1 MAVKMRLMRI
11 GKTKQPSY
19 RVVVMDGRK
28 PRDGRYIEQIGRY
41 DPRHDPSLIEI
52 DTERAVDWLAK
63 GAQPTETVRKLLEI
77 SGAFGR
83 HAVASGMV
91 HTVGAPSEDTTAEA
105 AESAPSEDTT
115 TEVEDTTTEVTDAE
129 TGEEE

>member
-11 GKTKQPSY
+11 GKTKQPVY

-41 DPRHDPSLIEI
+41 DPRPDPSLVEI
-52 DTERAVDWLAK
+52 DNDRAVDWLGK

-83 HAVASGMV
+83 HAVASGKV
-91 HTVGAPSEDTTAEA
+91 HTVGAA
-105 AESAPSEDTT
+105 AP
-115 TEVEDTTTEVTDAE
+115 TETPVVTDDEVGEDAISAE
-129 TGEEE
+129 INESEEE